1 MKLRHLNQLNKGNLY
16 WLHFSLQIVVNVNK
30 EKRDSN
36 QVIFIKEIGKASFL
50 NKLVTNFNNPCS
62 LLD

>member
-1 MKLRHLNQLNKGNLY
+1 MKWPHLNQLNKGNLY

-50 NKLVTNFNNPCS
+50 NKLVTNFNNPLS